1 MVMTK
6 LRRGTRLVVA
16 SHNPGKVWEIE
27 QLIEP
32 YGLDAISAG
41 DLGLAEPEESE
52 PTFAGNAKL
61 KAVAAATGSG
71 LPALAD
77 NSASRSIALTVRRA
91 STRRAGRGR
100 ARISA
105 WR

>member
-16 SHNPGKVWEIE
+16 SHNPGKVWEIQ

-41 DLGLAEPEESE
+41 DLGP
-52 PTFAGNAKL
+52 
-61 KAVAAATGSG
+61 
-71 LPALAD
+71 
-77 NSASRSIALTVRRA
+77 
-91 STRRAGRGR
+91 
-100 ARISA
+100 
-105 WR
+105 